1 MVFPAFGLIDFKLSL
16 PFAGFGKIDFQI
28 YPFTALH
35 WLLAYVEEVIL
46 RFLAAASLLG
56 LWLASGPA
64 ELLLCR
70 GVLRHVQILFCLDIV
85 AIDL

>member
-1 MVFPAFGLIDFKLSL
+1 MVFPAFGLLAFNLRS

-28 YPFTALH
+28 YPFAALQ
-35 WLLAYVEEVIL
+35 WLLAYVEEVVL

-64 ELLLCR
+64 GLLFR
-70 GVLRHVQILFCLDIV
+70 RRVLRRVHTLFCFDVV